1 MPRIRRPSMNHA
13 VMAVSSVLSS
23 DASGLSPSNR
33 SAANNGTTN
42 TPSGTNPNP
51 DLIISAKKILKLL
64 RALDPRADN
73 AHRGKER
80 VIRLTKFRSYVDGRY
95 APDGNTRPPFREDD
109 VRILFLGT
117 QLDGSYVP
125 GLLRACGTPSSNHSR
140 VGHVELLKKSALPAM
155 DLLCHLVCDLS
166 VTEVNANSAVFGRV
180 FCSLPSAEL
189 RQLRLSLHLAGFGGK
204 REGSREDASRI
215 FTNYLRT
222 NAVTSNGDNAAAF
235 SASNVLDELLGPS
248 GSEARLG
255 YGGWLLTQPPELR
268 TAASEAGIVDVLP
281 TRRQVGSVT
290 MRKTNSGD
298 PLSFAKGVMD
308 DMDGPKNIVD
318 GNAVQENDRPSQV
331 ASAPRSSQS
340 RRLSDQAFRTS
351 ARPAA
356 AAARTS
362 NNQLSSAASPA
373 VRASDGSGMAV
384 SIDEFA
390 LLKSELAV
398 SRASVEA
405 LQTTVDRLNK
415 AVTDLLDRT
424 QKNDVEHA
432 DTMDK
437 LQKDNAQLLLDL
449 NEIKSKMGLLKVSK
463 GASIHGGTSTGSA
476 SNGRANSN
484 DRRNRLSF
492 VAAMNDSG
500 SSQEAAGIAGN
511 IRNVFQSMKKEQVSE
526 EAAAMSAD
534 ALLWDD

>member
-1 MPRIRRPSMNHA
+1 
-13 VMAVSSVLSS
+13 MALY
-23 DASGLSPSNR
+23 PFT
-33 SAANNGTTN
+33 NG
-42 TPSGTNPNP
+42 
-51 DLIISAKKILKLL
+51 ISYKAFCSF
-64 RALDPRADN
+64 
-73 AHRGKER
+73 
-80 VIRLTKFRSYVDGRY
+80 RLTVY
-95 APDGNTRPPFREDD
+95 
-109 VRILFLGT
+109 
-117 QLDGSYVP
+117 
-125 GLLRACGTPSSNHSR
+125 
-140 VGHVELLKKSALPAM
+140 
-155 DLLCHLVCDLS
+155 LCCYLICNLS
-166 VTEVNANSAVFGRV
+166 VTEANANSAVFGRV

-215 FTNYLRT
+215 LTHYLLT
-222 NAVTSNGDNAAAF
+222 NASSSSCGGENTF

-298 PLSFAKGVMD
+298 PLSFAKGVMN
-308 DMDGPKNIVD
+308 DMDGPGGTED
-318 GNAVQENDRPSQV
+318 GNAGQDKNRPSQV
-331 ASAPRSSQS
+331 ATASRAGQS

-351 ARPAA
+351 ARPVT

-373 VRASDGSGMAV
+373 VPASVRSGMAV
-384 SIDEFA
+384 SIEEFA

-405 LQTTVDRLNK
+405 LQATVDRLNDT
-415 AVTDLLDRT
+415 VTDLLDRT
-424 QKNDVEHA
+424 QKKEAEHA

-449 NEIKSKMGLLKVSK
+449 NEIKSKMGLLKVSRE
-463 GASIHGGTSTGSA
+463 ASIHGGTGA
-476 SNGRANSN
+476 GGAPNGRANSN

-500 SSQEAAGIAGN
+500 SSQEGAGIAGN

-526 EAAAMSAD
+526 EAPAMSAD

>member
-1 MPRIRRPSMNHA
+1 MNHA

-23 DASGLSPSNR
+23 DASGLSPNNR

-42 TPSGTNPNP
+42 TSSGTSQNP
-51 DLIISAKKILKLL
+51 DPIISAKKILKLL

-80 VIRLTKFRSYVDGRY
+80 VIRLTKFRAYVDGRY

-166 VTEVNANSAVFGRV
+166 VTEVDASSAVFGRV
-180 FCSLPSAEL
+180 FCSLPSTEL

-215 FTNYLRT
+215 LTKYLLT
-222 NAVTSNGDNAAAF
+222 NAVTSNGDKAAAF
-235 SASNVLDELLGPS
+235 SASDVLDELIGPS

-255 YGGWLLTQPPELR
+255 YGGWLLAQPPELR

-318 GNAVQENDRPSQV
+318 GDAVQENDRSTCSQA
-331 ASAPRSSQS
+331 ASACRARQS

-362 NNQLSSAASPA
+362 NNQLSSAASSA

-384 SIDEFA
+384 SIEEFA
-390 LLKSELAV
+390 LLKSELTV

-405 LQTTVDRLNK
+405 LQTTVDRLNE

-424 QKNDVEHA
+424 QKNDAEHA

-437 LQKDNAQLLLDL
+437 LQKDNARLLLDL

-463 GASIHGGTSTGSA
+463 EASIHGGTSTGSA
-476 SNGRANSN
+476 SNERANSN

-500 SSQEAAGIAGN
+500 SSQEGAGIAGN
-511 IRNVFQSMKKEQVSE
+511 IRNVFQSMKKEQVSQ
-526 EAAAMSAD
+526 EAAAISAD
-534 ALLWDD
+534 TLLWDD